1 MNGRREDSSTDP
13 FGMRLRSA
21 IRGRKRWEVKALRH
35 RPGVA
40 QELETALLQHA
51 NIHQVKTNHITGS
64 VLILY
69 STEEQDLSLES
80 LLRDYLEEL
89 LSRQASSFKA
99 TAKPSPLR
107 RILKGSLPQD
117 GSPVVPPMLSVL
129 SHALHILQGLSFV
142 AIVNTARG
150 EAPRLLKSLGLVRT
164 LPSLTFMTALSM
176 FLTGTDIWL
185 QYHRQQSWRRLAHRT
200 RHNLRTELLDKIQE
214 QDLSFFDDYGTGRLI
229 SLIVEDTERVG
240 DFVEQAGDEIIEK
253 ALTILVAGGVLLSAS
268 PLLALLACL
277 PLPLILLSS
286 RFWGRDAAERYA
298 RLGEAS
304 RSFSQMLENNLLG
317 TVEVKSFTAE
327 EKEKGRLSAADQNLS
342 EAAQEA
348 ASAVSL
354 RNHLSR
360 AIFFTGFSLTVGYG
374 GTLAAGGKIS
384 LGQYVAATYWFPQ
397 LLGALT
403 GVEQINRLYY
413 GANDSAKR
421 LAEVMDSRPRIRSGR
436 TRLPARKVRGEV
448 VFENVTFGYTPSVK
462 VLENVSFHLLPG
474 ETLGIVGPTGSGKST
489 LLRLLLRFY
498 DVERGRILL
507 DGKDIRELNLR
518 DLRACV
524 SLVSQ
529 DVYLFQESV
538 RENVRLGRAGATER
552 QLLKALRD
560 AASLEVLMALPH
572 GLETEVGERGS
583 RLSGGERQRV
593 AIARALLKAA
603 PIIALD
609 EATSHLDNETE
620 SAVRKSLRKAAA
632 KKSVIMIAHR
642 LATIRHAEK
651 IIVLERGRIRERGSH
666 EELLA
671 QEGLY
676 STLWRLQSGEDI
688 SGGGFEVR
696 LTPADH

>member
-13 FGMRLRSA
+13 FGIRLRSA

-40 QELETALLQHA
+40 EELETALLQHA
-51 NIHQVKTNHITGS
+51 NIHLVKTNHITGS
-64 VLILY
+64 VLIIY
-69 STEEQDLSLES
+69 STEAHDLSLES
-80 LLRDYLEEL
+80 LLRDYLQEL
-89 LSRQASSFKA
+89 LSREASSFKA
-99 TAKPSPLR
+99 TARPSPLR
-107 RILKGSLPQD
+107 RILKGSLPKD
-117 GSPVVPPMLSVL
+117 GSPVVPPMLSAL
-129 SHALHILQGLSFV
+129 SHALHIIQGLSFV

-164 LPSLTFMTALSM
+164 LPSLSFMTALSM

-185 QYHRQQSWRRLAHRT
+185 QYHRQESWRRLAHGT

-214 QDLSFFDDYGTGRLI
+214 QDLSFFDDHGTGRLI

-304 RSFSQMLENNLLG
+304 KNFSQMLENNLLG

-327 EKEKGRLSAADQNLS
+327 EKEKGRLRAADLNLS
-342 EAAQEA
+342 EAALDA

-360 AIFFTGFSLTVGYG
+360 AIFFTAFSLTVGYG
-374 GTLAAGGKIS
+374 GKLAAGGKIS
-384 LGQYVAATYWFPQ
+384 LSQYVAATYWFPQ

-421 LAEVMDSRPRIRSGR
+421 LAEVLDSRPRIRSGR

-462 VLENVSFHLLPG
+462 VLDNVSFHLLPG

-524 SLVSQ
+524 GLVSQ
-529 DVYLFQESV
+529 DVYLFQETV
-538 RENVRLGRAGATER
+538 RENVRYGRAGATER
-552 QLLKALRD
+552 QILKAVRD
-560 AASLEVLMALPH
+560 AASLEVLMALPQ

-620 SAVRKSLRKAAA
+620 SAVRKSLRKAAS
-632 KKSVIMIAHR
+632 KKSLIMIAHR
-642 LATIRHAEK
+642 LATIRHADK

-676 STLWRLQSGEDI
+676 ATLWRLQSGEDI